1 LPVLSHGT
9 NKKNENIKKDK
20 NTKGR
25 KKKKENSVTIINVKK
40 VKLEEQ
46 EDCIDVETIPRDEVP
61 GI

>member
-1 LPVLSHGT
+1 MYRPQSYP
-9 NKKNENIKKDK
+9 K
-20 NTKGR
+20 
-25 KKKKENSVTIINVKK
+25 TIINVKK